1 MTMDTV
7 IASAGN
13 TLAPALACLT
23 SMGYRVS
30 RMGVSGSAY
39 LAERQGCRLI
49 GKDTLELLGLAALFH
64 HRGTEWMPSDSEVQ
78 ALLKLDES
86 DA

>member
-1 MTMDTV
+1 MDIV

-30 RMGVSGSAY
+30 RIGASDSTY
-39 LAERQGCRLI
+39 QAEREGCRLI
-49 GKDTLELLGLAALFH
+49 GKDTLELLGLAALFNQ
-64 HRGTEWMPSDSEVQ
+64 RGIGWMPSDAEVQ
-78 ALLKLDES
+78 ALLKLEDS